1 MPAYTS
7 VLQKPLETIF
17 WEDDNFMEELLQVVR
32 LFRPFSAAITEFISE
47 HGYQGDTSDID
58 AKVAFIRAAFA
69 MDAPREVREWFTLQQ
84 PIKRDTVFQI
94 CFAFGLDGGETDE
107 FFRRIFTRERSF
119 NCHQMPEAIYYFCL
133 NNGLTWTDAMDIQS
147 SVSLAGKEKTNGDIV
162 YTGSIIAEL
171 NNLQDKD
178 DLIHW
183 LNDNIDKFAVSNV
196 TAYETIRRLWE
207 EVSGPDGLL
216 IQERKSLPSIHDDA
230 ATGEKSKLR
239 SNVSGVRSYDAY
251 LAILQLDNETEEVSD
266 DITLNTAVPVV
277 TITGPDKTKI
287 SKVEGFNKSK
297 ITFTCDVDFAE
308 YKVCVVPQTSSTQD
322 AGTVIP
328 TTAGSINTSGSD
340 GSYPK
345 TTPIEVTITGTD
357 LETASS
363 GDSVKIVKVFVK
375 TAAGIWSVA

>member
-1 MPAYTS
+1 MASYFNLTLDTTAPSGLTLSINDGALYATS
-7 VLQKPLETIF
+7 TAVKLTIGLSD
-17 WEDDNFMEELLQVVR
+17 EV
-32 LFRPFSAAITEFISE
+32 TT
-47 HGYQGDTSDID
+47 GYQMKIWGIDGVDEEASASWETFAKIKSVNLTS
-58 AKVAFIRAAFA
+58 
-69 MDAPREVREWFTLQQ
+69 
-84 PIKRDTVFQI
+84 
-94 CFAFGLDGGETDE
+94 G
-107 FFRRIFTRERSF
+107 
-119 NCHQMPEAIYYFCL
+119 
-133 NNGLTWTDAMDIQS
+133 
-147 SVSLAGKEKTNGDIV
+147 
-162 YTGSIIAEL
+162 
-171 NNLQDKD
+171 
-178 DLIHW
+178 
-183 LNDNIDKFAVSNV
+183 
-196 TAYETIRRLWE
+196 
-207 EVSGPDGLL
+207 DGLKTVH
-216 IQERKSLPSIHDDA
+216 IKVRDDV
-230 ATGEKSKLR
+230 G
-239 SNVSGVRSYDAY
+239 
-251 LAILQLDNETEEVSD
+251 NETEEVSD

-328 TTAGSINTSGSD
+328 TTAGSINTSGSE

>member
-1 MPAYTS
+1 MVSYFNLTLDTTAPSGLTLSINDGALYATS
-7 VLQKPLETIF
+7 TAVKLTIGLSD
-17 WEDDNFMEELLQVVR
+17 EV
-32 LFRPFSAAITEFISE
+32 TT
-47 HGYQGDTSDID
+47 GYQMKIWGIDGVDEEASASWETFAKTKSVNLTS
-58 AKVAFIRAAFA
+58 
-69 MDAPREVREWFTLQQ
+69 
-84 PIKRDTVFQI
+84 
-94 CFAFGLDGGETDE
+94 G
-107 FFRRIFTRERSF
+107 
-119 NCHQMPEAIYYFCL
+119 
-133 NNGLTWTDAMDIQS
+133 
-147 SVSLAGKEKTNGDIV
+147 
-162 YTGSIIAEL
+162 
-171 NNLQDKD
+171 
-178 DLIHW
+178 
-183 LNDNIDKFAVSNV
+183 
-196 TAYETIRRLWE
+196 
-207 EVSGPDGLL
+207 DGLKTVH
-216 IQERKSLPSIHDDA
+216 IKVRDDV
-230 ATGEKSKLR
+230 G
-239 SNVSGVRSYDAY
+239 
-251 LAILQLDNETEEVSD
+251 NETEEVSD

>member
-1 MPAYTS
+1 MASYFNLTLDTTAPSGLTLSINDGALYATS
-7 VLQKPLETIF
+7 TAVKLTIGLSD
-17 WEDDNFMEELLQVVR
+17 EV
-32 LFRPFSAAITEFISE
+32 TT
-47 HGYQGDTSDID
+47 GYQMKIRGIDGVDEEASASWETFAKIKSVNLTS
-58 AKVAFIRAAFA
+58 
-69 MDAPREVREWFTLQQ
+69 
-84 PIKRDTVFQI
+84 
-94 CFAFGLDGGETDE
+94 G
-107 FFRRIFTRERSF
+107 
-119 NCHQMPEAIYYFCL
+119 
-133 NNGLTWTDAMDIQS
+133 
-147 SVSLAGKEKTNGDIV
+147 
-162 YTGSIIAEL
+162 
-171 NNLQDKD
+171 
-178 DLIHW
+178 
-183 LNDNIDKFAVSNV
+183 
-196 TAYETIRRLWE
+196 
-207 EVSGPDGLL
+207 DGLKTVH
-216 IQERKSLPSIHDDA
+216 IKVRDDV
-230 ATGEKSKLR
+230 G
-239 SNVSGVRSYDAY
+239 
-251 LAILQLDNETEEVSD
+251 NETEEVSD

-328 TTAGSINTSGSD
+328 TTAGSINTSGSE